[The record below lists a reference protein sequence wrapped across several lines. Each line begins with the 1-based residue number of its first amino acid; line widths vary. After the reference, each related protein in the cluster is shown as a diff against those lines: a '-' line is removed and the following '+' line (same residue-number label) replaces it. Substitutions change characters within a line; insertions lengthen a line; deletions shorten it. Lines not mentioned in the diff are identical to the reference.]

1 MDENSKSKISNP
13 AQPLIRSWRSI
24 YPREDFTNAFVI
36 GLAGLALSGKTTV
49 AEAVLAELS
58 RQAPAVKAIKLSFA
72 SRMKEVLVALVGKE
86 HSFQTPEEKETILY
100 GDGNWSVRDFLNS
113 FGTDFIRRQLGD
125 NFWIDIMAKQ
135 LSELTEATV
144 VVIDDVRFPGEAALI
159 KPLGLVVLMERSGI
173 VRTIN
178 HSTEHPENLDV
189 DARIQNDATPR
200 EAAEAVLELARAQ
213 SFWPI

>member
-1 MDENSKSKISNP
+1 MDENSESKISNP

-86 HSFQTPEEKETILY
+86 HSFQPRKKKKL
-100 GDGNWSVRDFLNS
+100 S
-113 FGTDFIRRQLGD
+113 FMVT
-125 NFWIDIMAKQ
+125 
-135 LSELTEATV
+135 ATGV
-144 VVIDDVRFPGEAALI
+144 
-159 KPLGLVVLMERSGI
+159 SGI
-173 VRTIN
+173 FSIVSAPILSGDSWEIISG
-178 HSTEHPENLDV
+178 ST
-189 DARIQNDATPR
+189 
-200 EAAEAVLELARAQ
+200 
-213 SFWPI
+213 SWPSSCRN